1 MEIGVCSWGHSLGR
15 VRASHGYD
23 SRIGGLPRCFGG
35 TQNSSTSS
43 SSSSSSSTTTTTT
56 TSLSTLQHPLCSTCS
71 SPLFLVAQIYAPTA
85 GVERNLLVFGCN
97 RGSCYDSADGVIRP
111 GTWRVLRTQEDGVPD
126 VSTTSPIFPSERE
139 PVDKEQ
145 VVVDELASTL
155 ISNEESDGSSLLS
168 NKTFVESEWGAGAA
182 GAWGS
187 DSGVEA
193 VADTWSKTRD
203 VAIEQ
208 ATAMSVLAAQR
219 REASQSAAARI
230 ASEEEVLDIAAFP
243 NCFPAFEIETYLVED
258 EDEAASSSRRRRGG
272 GGANV
277 EDEDDS
283 DDEGIGEDER
293 EKQHARKLLS
303 EYESWAGKVVT
314 VEKYNK
320 GHFSGE
326 EEEEEDMGPVDDTMA
341 DDLEEETNNEGSPP
355 PSLSLTTHR
364 QAPVSTSTH
373 GGAGGGGGG
382 EAYERLPPKV
392 RHMLRFQKV
401 LAKAPEQVLRYEW
414 DGEPVWPV
422 PPKLLLPPAGERHFQ
437 APQCICG
444 SDRKFELQLMPH
456 LLMGLCPEEYALDRR
471 DATTSS
477 ATSSSNSAAASL
489 LQGGGAGMDFL
500 TALVYSCESS
510 CRESQEEFIYVV
522 PDNRSESFVKIR

>member
-35 TQNSSTSS
+35 TQ
-43 SSSSSSSTTTTTT
+43 SSSSSSTTTATSSTNT

-111 GTWRVLRTQEDGVPD
+111 GTWRVRRTQEDGVPE
-126 VSTTSPIFPSERE
+126 VSTTSSIIPSEQE
-139 PVDKEQ
+139 PFEKEQ
-145 VVVDELASTL
+145 VVFEGLASTL

-168 NKTFVESEWGAGAA
+168 NNSFVESEWGAGAA

-193 VADTWSKTRD
+193 VADTWTKTRD

-230 ASEEEVLDIAAFP
+230 ESEEEVLDIAAFP

-258 EDEAASSSRRRRGG
+258 EDEAASRRRRRGG

-303 EYESWAGKVVT
+303 EYESWAGKVVI
-314 VEKYNK
+314 VEKDNK
-320 GHFSGE
+320 DHFSG

-341 DDLEEETNNEGSPP
+341 DDIEEETNEGGPP
-355 PSLSLTTHR
+355 PSLSLTTQR

-373 GGAGGGGGG
+373 GAGGG

-414 DGEPVWPV
+414 DGEPLWPV
-422 PPKLLLPPAGERHFQ
+422 PPKLPAGERHFQ
-437 APQCICG
+437 APRCICG
-444 SDRKFELQLMPH
+444 SERKFELQLMPH

-471 DATTSS
+471 DSTTSSS
-477 ATSSSNSAAASL
+477 ATSSSISAAASL

-510 CRESQEEFIYVV
+510 CRESQEEYIYVV
-522 PDNRSESFVKIR
+522 PDNRSESFAKIR